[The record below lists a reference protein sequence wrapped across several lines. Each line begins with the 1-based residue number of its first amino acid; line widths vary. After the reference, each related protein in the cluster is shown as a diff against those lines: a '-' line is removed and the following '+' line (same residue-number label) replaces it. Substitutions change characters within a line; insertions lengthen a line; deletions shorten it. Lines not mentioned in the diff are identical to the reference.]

1 MRHPRPNA
9 SIDLN
14 MNRLVLDQ
22 FCSYLKVEKGLSEN
36 TISSYRRDLDKL
48 QAFLVAKRWDYLH
61 LRHTDLVEFLSKQK
75 LRLGGRSIAR
85 LTVSLRAFYRF
96 LLLDGKLAQ
105 DPTENLESPKSWS
118 RLPKYLTESEV
129 GALLDAPDV
138 STRNGLRDK
147 AMIELL
153 YATGLRVSELVGL
166 RVEDVNAEVGYVRCI
181 GKGNKE
187 RIVPLG
193 ETAQRWAL
201 KYLEQS
207 RSQFLKGKT
216 SEFLF
221 LSQQGSKLTRQR
233 FWELLKG
240 YGRIA
245 RIRKSL
251 SPHALRHSFATH
263 LLEHG
268 ADLRSLQMMLGH
280 ADISTTEIYTHVTQE
295 RMRKIY
301 DQFHPR
307 A

>member
-1 MRHPRPNA
+1 M
-9 SIDLN
+9 D
-14 MNRLVLDQ
+14 RLVLDQ

-48 QAFLVAKRWDYLH
+48 QTFLAAKRWDYLQ

-75 LRLGGRSIAR
+75 QRLTGRSIAR
-85 LTVSLRAFYRF
+85 LTVSLRAFYHF
-96 LLLDGKLAQ
+96 LILDDKLAQ

-118 RLPKYLTESEV
+118 RLPKYLTEPEV
-129 GALLDAPDV
+129 EALLDAPDV

-166 RVEDVNAEVGYVRCI
+166 RVEDVNAAVGYVRCI

-193 ETAQRWAL
+193 ETAQRWVS

-207 RSQFLKGKT
+207 RSQFLKGQT

-240 YGRIA
+240 YGRSA
-245 RIRKSL
+245 RIRRSL